1 MSKVSIARLLLILF
15 ASVLVLPGPT
25 GIRSTRAQGVQDDED
40 DGIPFHFNGK
50 TWRSKKAFI
59 DSGARCGAP
68 FEDEIKAGQVQ
79 DFLEKFKA
87 NKGAGRGKP
96 GGGGSGTPNELAA
109 TSAAGSITIY
119 VYFHVIQRDGT
130 VMVSG
135 TGFVSA
141 ALLDAQIAVLNKSYS
156 SGTGGS
162 DTPFRFVNA
171 GADYIVNPSWYDA
184 GPGTA
189 AERDMKNTLRLGSAD
204 DLNFYTNGGAGYL
217 GWSTFPWNYASNPK
231 NDGVVCL
238 WSSLPG
244 GGSSPYDEGDTGT
257 HEVGHWLGLYHTF
270 QGGCNGN
277 GDYVSDTPYER
288 SAAYG
293 CPSGRDSC
301 RNKAGIDPIENFMD
315 YTDDFCM
322 FRFTAGQSGRMDAA
336 WGAYRTG
343 K

>member
-15 ASVLVLPGPT
+15 ASVLVLPGPA

-135 TGFVSA
+135 AGFVSA

-162 DTPFRFVNA
+162 DTPFRFVKA
-171 GADYIVNPSWYDA
+171 Y
-184 GPGTA
+184 
-189 AERDMKNTLRLGSAD
+189 EEHL
-204 DLNFYTNGGAGYL
+204 
-217 GWSTFPWNYASNPK
+217 
-231 NDGVVCL
+231 
-238 WSSLPG
+238 
-244 GGSSPYDEGDTGT
+244 
-257 HEVGHWLGLYHTF
+257 
-270 QGGCNGN
+270 
-277 GDYVSDTPYER
+277 TPR
-288 SAAYG
+288 IRG
-293 CPSGRDSC
+293 
-301 RNKAGIDPIENFMD
+301 
-315 YTDDFCM
+315 
-322 FRFTAGQSGRMDAA
+322 
-336 WGAYRTG
+336 
-343 K
+343 